1 MVTTRRRGRNN
12 AIQTKTTTS
21 FSREEEEE
29 ENFGFTK
36 MKKTTK
42 KSKSKSKE
50 QQQQPQKE
58 ALAKEQPHLRKK
70 DKDRNKNKNNL
81 KIRDSNAKI
90 FTARSR
96 RAFSRRARTVSF
108 RSVRRAV
115 PGSEISEMALR
126 GLPDVYENRRAVV
139 CHS

>member
-21 FSREEEEE
+21 FSREDEEE

-50 QQQQPQKE
+50 QQPSTKGGIGE
-58 ALAKEQPHLRKK
+58 RTTPRKK